1 MKLVDTE
8 ETIVLVT
15 GSSPAAEERDRPLA
29 YRLKAEIDRRGAGH
43 AYRRAVVVADL
54 WYLQN
59 RTFQLN
65 PTVAI
70 GGPGEDVHHG
80 AVGDAGVARGRTAAR
95 GNPVSRFW
103 GRSAQTV
110 AGGPAAG
117 TAAASGRAG
126 GRTPPVPSGSNC
138 EWGQFEFALD
148 VLLSSFEQLHQQG
161 WSAPAIAS
169 AITRGHSS
177 SASPST
183 TASAC
188 ASERSAGGC
197 DRAILWGTGG

>member
-59 RTFQLN
+59 RTFHLN

-70 GGPGEDVHHG
+70 GGPGANGVSHDFAETLPAVYSQGERVFVQADFEGEPKRAALWG
-80 AVGDAGVARGRTAAR
+80 AD
-95 GNPVSRFW
+95 
-103 GRSAQTV
+103 
-110 AGGPAAG
+110 AAG
-117 TAAASGRAG
+117 TSAAVDAFMTEGY
-126 GRTPPVPSGSNC
+126 
-138 EWGQFEFALD
+138 LD
-148 VLLSSFEQLHQQG
+148 DLLSRIWRF
-161 WSAPAIAS
+161 
-169 AITRGHSS
+169 R
-177 SASPST
+177 
-183 TASAC
+183 
-188 ASERSAGGC
+188 
-197 DRAILWGTGG
+197 TGVFV